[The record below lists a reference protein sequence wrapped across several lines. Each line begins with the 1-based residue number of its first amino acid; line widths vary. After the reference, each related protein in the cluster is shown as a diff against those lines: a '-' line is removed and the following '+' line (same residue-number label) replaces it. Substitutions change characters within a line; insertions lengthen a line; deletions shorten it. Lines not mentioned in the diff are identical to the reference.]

1 MRLSFFSM
9 RTAHEAHV
17 MPWTGRSR
25 VRSGRTGAVAS
36 AGELIPRLV
45 DGRAHGGV
53 VADLDLRLVVV
64 ARAGGVDDAV
74 GDVVLEEPEA
84 DGLQGLRDGRDLGE
98 DVDAVRVLVH
108 HALKSP
114 DMPLDAE

>member
-53 VADLDLRLVVV
+53 VERRG
-64 ARAGGVDDAV
+64 ARDGHPGGALGEELHGDVLDAV
-74 GDVVLEEPEA
+74 ERGELLS
-84 DGLQGLRDGRDLGE
+84 DGLHAVPARHAVDRESGGDRAH
-98 DVDAVRVLVH
+98 DV
-108 HALKSP
+108 S
-114 DMPLDAE
+114 